1 MSNVLRSF
9 KRQNTP
15 HHKHRT
21 PAPVPKPA
29 GFLTIGHAF
38 TKDGVRVDVV
48 RPYSWVKAIHR
59 HNEWMKKKNNEL
71 LKGVSDEV

>member
-1 MSNVLRSF
+1 MSNVAHQVSSV
-9 KRQNTP
+9 
-15 HHKHRT
+15 RT
-21 PAPVPKPA
+21 PTGTQNRRRVP

-48 RPYSWVKAIHR
+48 RRIPGQGDPSSQR
-59 HNEWMKKKNNEL
+59 MDEEENNEL